1 MNLILRL
8 LYVVLAALRGRRI
21 QPLDESVLT
30 FRVLPSDL
38 DTNLHMNNGRYLTLM
53 DLGRLDLLLRLGVVR
68 EVRRRRW
75 NPVVAS
81 LAIRYRRSLE
91 PWQKYELRTR
101 LVGWDE
107 RWFFMEQ
114 SFTRGGELMA
124 HAIVKALFVG
134 PEGRVTPQ
142 ALVDLAGYPVERPE
156 IPESIRRWEEAED
169 AILERRELVNQGG

>member
-8 LYVVLAALRGRRI
+8 LYVVLSAFRGRRI
-21 QPLDESVLT
+21 QPLDESVVT
-30 FRVLPSDL
+30 FRVFPNDL

-53 DLGRLDLLLRLGVVR
+53 DLGRLDLLLRLGLIG

-81 LAIRYRRSLE
+81 LAIRYRRSLQ

-114 SFTRGGELMA
+114 SFTRGGQLMA
-124 HAIVKALFVG
+124 HAIVKALFLG
-134 PEGRVTPQ
+134 PEGRVPPQ
-142 ALVDLAGYPVERPE
+142 ELVDASGYHVESPE
-156 IPESIRRWEEAED
+156 IPDAIRRWEEAEE
-169 AILERRELVNQGG
+169 AILDRRELVNQGG

>member
-8 LYVVLAALRGRRI
+8 FYVMLSAFRGARL
-21 QPLDESVLT
+21 QPLDESVVA
-30 FRVLPSDL
+30 FRVFPNDL

-53 DLGRLDLLLRLGVVR
+53 DLGRLDLLLRLGIAG

-81 LAIRYRRSLE
+81 LAIRYRRSLQ
-91 PWQKYELRTR
+91 PWQRYELRTR
-101 LVGWDE
+101 LVGWDD

-124 HAIVKALFVG
+124 HSIVKALFVG
-134 PEGRVTPQ
+134 PDGRVPPQ
-142 ALVDLAGYPVERPE
+142 ELVDATGFRVDPPE
-156 IPESIRRWEEAED
+156 IPEAIRRWEEAED
-169 AILERRELVNQGG
+169 AILEQRELVTHGG

>member
-8 LYVVLAALRGRRI
+8 FYVVISAFRGARL
-21 QPLDESVLT
+21 QPLDESVVS
-30 FRVLPSDL
+30 FRVFPNDL

-81 LAIRYRRSLE
+81 LGIRYRRSLA
-91 PWQKYELRTR
+91 PWQSYELRTR
-101 LVGWDE
+101 LVGWDD

-134 PEGRVTPQ
+134 PGGRVAPQ
-142 ALVDLAGYPVERPE
+142 ELVDATAYHVEPPE
-156 IPESIRRWEEAED
+156 IPEAVRRWEQAED
-169 AILERRELVNQGG
+169 ALLERREPVSQGG

>member
-8 LYVVLAALRGRRI
+8 LYVVFSAFRGARL
-21 QPLDESVLT
+21 QPLDESVVE
-30 FRVLPSDL
+30 FRVFPNDL

-53 DLGRLDLLLRLGVVR
+53 DLGRLDLLFRLGVVK

-101 LVGWDE
+101 LLAWDD
-107 RWFFMEQ
+107 RWFFKEQ

-124 HAIVKALFVG
+124 RAIVKALFVG
-134 PEGRVTPQ
+134 PQGRVAPQ
-142 ALVDLAGYPVERPE
+142 ELVDATGYQVDPPE
-156 IPESIRRWEEAED
+156 VPEAIRRWEEAED
-169 AILERRELVNQGG
+169 AILDRREPVTQGA

>member
-8 LYVVLAALRGRRI
+8 LYVVFSAFRGARL
-21 QPLDESVLT
+21 QPLDESVVK
-30 FRVLPSDL
+30 FRVFPNDL

-53 DLGRLDLLLRLGVVR
+53 DLGRLDLLFRLGVVK

-91 PWQKYELRTR
+91 PWQTYELRTR
-101 LVGWDE
+101 LLGWDE

-114 SFTRGGELMA
+114 SFTRGGEVMA
-124 HAIVKALFVG
+124 RAIVKALFVG
-134 PEGRVTPQ
+134 PEGRVPPQ
-142 ALVDLAGYPVERPE
+142 ALVDATGYEVEPPE
-156 IPESIRRWEEAED
+156 IPKAIRRWEEAED
-169 AILERRELVNQGG
+169 DLLERREPVSQGG

>member
-8 LYVVLAALRGRRI
+8 VCVVLAAFRGTRLH
-21 QPLDESVLT
+21 PLDESVLS
-30 FRVLPSDL
+30 FRVFPNDL

-53 DLGRLDLLLRLGVVR
+53 DLGRLDLLLRLRVVR

-81 LAIRYRRSLE
+81 LAIRYRRSLK
-91 PWQKYELRTR
+91 PWQRYELRTR
-101 LVGWDE
+101 LMGWDD

-134 PEGRVTPQ
+134 PEGRVRPQ
-142 ALVDLAGYPVERPE
+142 ELVDATGYEVDRPE
-156 IPESIRRWEEAED
+156 IPDAIRRWEAAED
-169 AILERRELVNQGG
+169 AILEQRELVTHGG

>member
-8 LYVVLAALRGRRI
+8 FYVVLAAFRGRRI
-21 QPLDESVLT
+21 EPLDESVVT
-30 FRVLPSDL
+30 FRVFPNDL

-53 DLGRLDLLLRLGVVR
+53 DLGRLDLLLRLGLIR

-134 PEGRVTPQ
+134 PDGRVPPQ
-142 ALVDLAGYPVERPE
+142 QLVDASGYRVASPE
-156 IPESIRRWEEAED
+156 IPEAIRRWEEAED